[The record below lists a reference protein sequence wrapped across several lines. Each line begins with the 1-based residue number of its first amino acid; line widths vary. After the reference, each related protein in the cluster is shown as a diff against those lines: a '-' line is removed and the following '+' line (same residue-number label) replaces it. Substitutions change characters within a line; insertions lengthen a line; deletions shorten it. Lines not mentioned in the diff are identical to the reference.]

1 MLKHAVA
8 RHGCTGLHRILG
20 LLRQP
25 QTRTLRS
32 HSIVAKASRW
42 SQWLWPEPPRVLPY
56 ARGISIVF
64 RTVHIAAI
72 GILFGGHV
80 FAVSDTRLV
89 PWLYLSVISGAG
101 LIGIELYSS
110 CKWFYQ
116 GKGILV
122 LIKLLLVAAVAIFWE
137 QRVWLLL
144 LALVIG
150 SVGSH
155 MPGRFRYYSIR
166 HRRVI

>member
-1 MLKHAVA
+1 M
-8 RHGCTGLHRILG
+8 
-20 LLRQP
+20 
-25 QTRTLRS
+25 
-32 HSIVAKASRW
+32 
-42 SQWLWPEPPRVLPY
+42 LPY
-56 ARGISIVF
+56 TRGISILF

-72 GILFGGHV
+72 GILVGGHV
-80 FAVSDTRLV
+80 FAAPEARLL
-89 PWLYLSVISGAG
+89 PFLYLSIVSGAG

-122 LIKLLLVAAVAIFWE
+122 LLKLLLVAAVGVFWE

-144 LALVIG
+144 IAVIIG

>member
-1 MLKHAVA
+1 M
-8 RHGCTGLHRILG
+8 
-20 LLRQP
+20 
-25 QTRTLRS
+25 
-32 HSIVAKASRW
+32 
-42 SQWLWPEPPRVLPY
+42 LPY
-56 ARGISIVF
+56 ARGISILF

-72 GILFGGHV
+72 GILLGGHV
-80 FAVSDTRLV
+80 FAVPASRLL
-89 PWLYLSVISGAG
+89 PFLYLSIISGAG

-110 CKWFYQ
+110 CKWVYQ

-122 LIKLLLVAAVAIFWE
+122 LIKLLVVAAAAVFWE

-144 LALVIG
+144 IALVMG

-166 HRRVI
+166 HRGVI